1 MFIASTN
8 RVKRGKHGK
17 EYYKPVMGKY
27 VGKNKRK
34 ISGTVIVL
42 KNLSDFFLEK

>member
-8 RVKRGKHGK
+8 WVKRGKHGK

-27 VGKNKRK
+27 VGKIR
-34 ISGTVIVL
+34 
-42 KNLSDFFLEK
+42 EKYQEPLLF